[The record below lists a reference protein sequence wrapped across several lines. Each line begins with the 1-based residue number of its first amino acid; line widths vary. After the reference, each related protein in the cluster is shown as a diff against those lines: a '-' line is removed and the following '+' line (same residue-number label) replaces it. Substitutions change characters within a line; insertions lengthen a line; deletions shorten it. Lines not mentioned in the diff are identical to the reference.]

1 MGWASQRTTG
11 TPREYQLDKGGSQPV
26 AGLPYVGIVKNTN
39 DPIRAGRIQVWIKEF
54 GNDNPADEDTWKTM
68 SPVLPF
74 YGTTEQFGTDTG
86 EGSFVGNKQSYGMWW
101 TAPDIDTQVV
111 CIFGAGDP
119 NQGYY
124 IGSLVKPG
132 INHMLPAIGSS
143 RNYKLDNSPQSE
155 YFRNATRLPVTEIND
170 ENPQID
176 GNPRF
181 FAQPK
186 PVHSVVAAEM
196 LQQGLINDPVR
207 GPIGSN
213 AQRESPSQV
222 FGMSTP
228 GRPIYSGGL
237 SEQDIRQ
244 RLESGAVL
252 PQDAIII
259 ARRGGHSIV
268 MDDGDLTG
276 QDQLIRIRTAKGHQ
290 ITMSDSGD
298 SFYII
303 HANGQTWM
311 EFGSQG
317 TVDVYATNSIN
328 FRSAGDIN
336 LHADRSVNIN
346 ARALV
351 NIRGERSVAI
361 ESNLISANADQAM
374 LLYSDSFLGIKSDGS
389 LSLKATK
396 AGTWDGGSNMVLS
409 AGCIALNSGDAPDVP
424 EPSKIT
430 LQNLPDTTFEPNRGW
445 VVQPGKI
452 QTIATR
458 VPTHEPYPFHGRGV
472 TATADLQD
480 TGEGQPF
487 PREVDE
493 RFDSIQD
500 TTFDAIALEQ
510 YEDQAPAAFSIG
522 SISPEQ
528 VTGMLAQSSFNVDQ
542 DAFTLSDEL
551 GVGKYGFSPDQLEAA
566 GYLKPGTVE
575 FYLTDGT
582 ATASEILRSPNVWS
596 GQAGVTNVAALLSD
610 PRLQDA
616 VQTDLYQLSLQG
628 LRSQGIVTGDE
639 NPAKLAG
646 IIQAGS
652 KYGAETVRDWIKGT
666 VQDETILTDLN
677 KLGRSAQ
684 YAVQLVDQKVS
695 SAIQGFSTVPPT
707 STNVTG
713 RNLIDDAVS
722 AVIGN
727 PKVPSPDYGGRIR
740 DARFDFYDNVADADL
755 TYTGDDEIV
764 LARIN
769 TERARRGLP
778 PLGPGGTILT

>member
-1 MGWASQRTTG
+1 MGFAAQRTVG
-11 TPREYQLDKGGSQPV
+11 LPREYEQDKGGSQPL
-26 AGLPYVGIVKNTN
+26 AGLPYVGIVKNAN
-39 DPIRAGRIQVWIKEF
+39 DPIRAGRVQVYIKEF
-54 GNDNPADEDTWKTM
+54 GNDNPDDEDTWKTM

-86 EGSFVGNKQSYGMWW
+86 QGSFIGNKQSYGMWW
-101 TAPDIDTQVV
+101 TAPDLGTEVI
-111 CIFGAGDP
+111 CIFGAGDT

-124 IGSLVKPG
+124 IGGLVKPG

-143 RNYKLDNSPQSE
+143 RNYKLDNTPQSE
-155 YFRNATRLPVTEIND
+155 YFRNAGRLPVTEIND

-181 FAQPK
+181 FDQPK
-186 PVHSVVAAEM
+186 PVHSVVAAVM

-213 AQRESPSQV
+213 AQRESPSQA

-244 RLESGAVL
+244 RLEAGAVL

-303 HANGQTWM
+303 HANGQSWM

-336 LHADRSVNIN
+336 LHADRAVNIN
-346 ARALV
+346 AKFLV

-361 ESNLISANADQAM
+361 ESNLISANADKAM
-374 LLYSDSFLGIKSDGS
+374 LLYSDSFVGIKSDGT

-424 EPSKIT
+424 EPAKIT
-430 LQNLPDTTFEPNRGW
+430 LQNLPDTTFEQNRGW
-445 VVQPGKI
+445 VVQPGKL
-452 QTIATR
+452 QTIVTR
-458 VPTHEPYPFHGRGV
+458 APTHEPYPFHGRGIS
-472 TATADLQD
+472 ATADLQD
-480 TGEGQPF
+480 PGEGLTF
-487 PREVDE
+487 PAEVNE
-493 RFDSIQD
+493 RYDTIQD
-500 TTFDAIALEQ
+500 TEFDAIALEQ
-510 YEDQAPAAFSIG
+510 YEDQDPAAFSIG

-528 VTGMLAQSSFNVDQ
+528 VTGMLAQSSYNVDQ
-542 DAFTLSDEL
+542 DAFEISDDL
-551 GVGKYGFSPDQLEAA
+551 GVGKYGFSAEQLEAS

-575 FYLTDGT
+575 FYLSDGT
-582 ATASEILRSPNVWS
+582 ATLTEILGSPNVWS
-596 GQAGVTNVAALLSD
+596 GQAGVTSVASLLSD
-610 PRLQDA
+610 PKLQDA
-616 VQTDLYQLSLQG
+616 VQTDLYQLSLVD
-628 LRSQGIVTGDE
+628 LRSQGVVTGTED
-639 NPAKLAG
+639 PAKLAG
-646 IIQAGS
+646 LIQAGS
-652 KYGAETVRDWIKGT
+652 KYGAAGVKEWIKGT
-666 VQDETILTDLN
+666 VQDTTVLSDIN
-677 KLGRSAQ
+677 KLARSAQ
-684 YAVQLVDQKVS
+684 YAVQLTDQKVS
-695 SAIQGFSTVPPT
+695 SAIQGFSTVPAT
-707 STNVTG
+707 STNVTA
-713 RNLIDDAVS
+713 RNLIDGAV
-722 AVIGN
+722 ADVIGN
-727 PKVPSPDYGGRIR
+727 PKVPTPNYVGGL
-740 DARFDFYDNVADADL
+740 DFYANVSDRDL

-764 LARIN
+764 LARVN
-769 TERARRGLP
+769 SERARRGLP

>member
-1 MGWASQRTTG
+1 MAWSTQRTTG
-11 TPREYQLDKGGSQPV
+11 RPGSYKLDRGGTPVESGPFI
-26 AGLPYVGIVKNTN
+26 GIVKNNN
-39 DPIRAGRIQVWIKEF
+39 DPIRAGRVQVWIEEF
-54 GNDNPADEDTWKTM
+54 GNGNPDDDSTWRTV
-68 SPVLPF
+68 SYISPF

-86 EGSFVGNKQSYGMWW
+86 QGSFVGNKQSYGLWF
-101 TAPDIDTQVV
+101 TPPDIGTELI
-111 CIFGAGDP
+111 CFFASGDP
-119 NQGYY
+119 NQGFYV
-124 IGSLVKPG
+124 GSAIKPG
-132 INHMLPAIGSS
+132 INHMLPAIGAS
-143 RNYKLDNSPQSE
+143 RKFKLDNSPQSS
-155 YFRNATRLPVTEIND
+155 YFANAGRLPVTEIND
-170 ENPQID
+170 ENQAID
-176 GNPRF
+176 ENPRF
-181 FAQPK
+181 YDETK
-186 PVHSVVAAEM
+186 PVHSVVAATM

-213 AQRESPSQV
+213 AQRESPSAV
-222 FGMSTP
+222 FGVSTP

-237 SEQDIRQ
+237 SEEDIRQ
-244 RLESGAVL
+244 RLEAGQVL

-351 NIRGERSVAI
+351 NIRGERSVAL
-361 ESNLISANADQAM
+361 ESDLIQASSKQAM
-374 LLYSDSFLGIKSDGS
+374 LLYSDSYVGIKSDGT

-396 AGTWDGGSNMVLS
+396 TGTWDGGSNMVLS

-424 EPSKIT
+424 APAKIT
-430 LQNLPDTTFEPNRGW
+430 LQNLPDTTFEEGRGW

-480 TGEGQPF
+480 TGESLTF
-487 PREVDE
+487 PEE
-493 RFDSIQD
+493 YNEKFDSIQD
-500 TTFDAIALEQ
+500 TNFAGIEIEQ
-510 YEDQAPAAFSIG
+510 YEDQDPASFGIG
-522 SISPEQ
+522 SITPEQ
-528 VTGMLAQSSFNVDQ
+528 VTGMLAQSSYNVDQ
-542 DAFTLSDEL
+542 SSFEISDDL
-551 GVGKYGFSPDQLEAA
+551 GVGKYGFTAEQLEAA

-582 ATASEILRSPNVWS
+582 ATPTEILTSPNVWT

-616 VQTDLYQLSLQG
+616 VQTDLYQISLQD
-628 LRSQGIVTGDE
+628 LRSQGVVTGNED
-639 NPAKLAG
+639 PAKLAG
-646 IIQAGS
+646 LVQASS
-652 KYGAETVRDWIKGT
+652 KYGAETVKSWIKGT
-666 VQDETILTDLN
+666 VQESTILEDIN
-677 KLGRSAQ
+677 KLARSAQ
-684 YAVQLVDQKVS
+684 YAVQLVDKKVS
-695 SAIQGFSTVPPT
+695 SAIQGFSTVPVT
-707 STNVTG
+707 STNVTV
-713 RNLIDDAVS
+713 RNIIDGAVS
-722 AVIGN
+722 DVIGN
-727 PKVPSPDYGGRIR
+727 PKVPSPNYVGGL
-740 DARFDFYDNVADADL
+740 DFYANVADSEL

-769 TERARRGLP
+769 SERQRRGLP
-778 PLGPGGTILT
+778 PLGAGGTILT